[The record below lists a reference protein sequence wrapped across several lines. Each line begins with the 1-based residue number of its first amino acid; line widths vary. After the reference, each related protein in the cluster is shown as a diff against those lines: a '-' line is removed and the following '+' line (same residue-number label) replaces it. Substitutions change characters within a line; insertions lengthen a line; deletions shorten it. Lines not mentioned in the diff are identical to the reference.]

1 MNHQKTSFSYKAK
14 PGAKIL
20 ILGSMPGDVSIAAIE
35 YYAHPRNL
43 FWDFMQQLLGIP
55 RDLGYAERLELLQDE
70 GVALWDVLG
79 ACKRVGSLDSNI
91 EASSEQA
98 NDISALL
105 EQYPSINAVFF
116 NGNKAYA
123 SFKRHILKQN
133 PELEEQYDLIPLPS
147 TSPANAS
154 VSVEDKFSA
163 WKQILEYIKQK

>member
-14 PGAKIL
+14 SGAKIL
-20 ILGSMPGDVSIAAIE
+20 ILGSMPGDVSIAAVE

-55 RDLGYAERLELLQDE
+55 RDLDYEERLELLQDK

-79 ACKRVGSLDSNI
+79 ACKRTGSLDSNI
-91 EASSEQA
+91 EAGSEQA
-98 NDISALL
+98 NDIPALL
-105 EQYPSINAVFF
+105 KQYPYIKAIFF

-133 PELEEQYDLIPLPS
+133 PELEEQYDLIPLSS

-154 VSVEDKFSA
+154 VRVEDKLNA
-163 WKQILEYIKQK
+163 WKQILGYLE